1 MADEENTEEEAP
13 KKKGKKGLVIGL
25 VLALALGGG
34 AFYATFSGLVMGSE
48 TAEVKEDKPYV
59 EETELATF
67 VEIDP
72 LSISLGAQSNLQL
85 RFRAQL
91 EVETSKSEAV
101 QNAMPRILD
110 VLNGYLRAVDVR
122 ELQDPTAL
130 IRLRVQMLRRVQL
143 VTGTGH
149 VRDFLIT
156 EFVFT

>member
-1 MADEENTEEEAP
+1 MADEEITEDEPP
-13 KKKGKKGLVIGL
+13 KKKGKKGLLIGL
-25 VLALALGGG
+25 VLALVLGGG

-48 TAEVKEDKPYV
+48 TEVAMEDTPLV
-59 EETELATF
+59 EDTQLATF

-72 LSISLGAQSNLQL
+72 LSISLGPQSNVQL

-91 EVETSKSEAV
+91 EVEESKSEAV

-130 IRLRVQMLRRVQL
+130 VRLRVQMLRRVQL

>member
-1 MADEENTEEEAP
+1 MADEETTEDEAP
-13 KKKGKKGLVIGL
+13 KKKGKKGLLIGL
-25 VLALALGGG
+25 ILALALGGG
-34 AFYATFSGLVMGSE
+34 AFYATFSGLIMG
-48 TAEVKEDKPYV
+48 AEDVAKSDDEVLV

-67 VEIDP
+67 VEIEP
-72 LSISLGAQSNLQL
+72 LSISLGAQSNVQL

-91 EVETSKSEAV
+91 EVEKSKSEAV

-110 VLNGYLRAVDVR
+110 VLNGYLRAVDIS